1 MIENTISGD
10 GGASSYVLLLWA
22 RELHGR
28 GVRGTVVLGLAETIT
43 QCMTCARK
51 PIYFV
56 AFLC

>member
-28 GVRGTVVLGLAETIT
+28 GVRGTV
-43 QCMTCARK
+43 CAWFGGDDYTVHDMRT
-51 PIYFV
+51 
-56 AFLC
+56 